1 LYPRGGHVQRRTLVG
16 RLRGEELLAGGDLS
30 GQAIL
35 GRLRWVGTVG
45 AEELP
50 DVIRQQVG
58 IGQQQVV
65 GSVVLGGGPDDR
77 VRVLQLLSDCLQL
90 LQGLGG
96 LTRLSEQGILDDA
109 GVAIE

>member
-1 LYPRGGHVQRRTLVG
+1 
-16 RLRGEELLAGGDLS
+16 
-30 GQAIL
+30 
-35 GRLRWVGTVG
+35 
-45 AEELP
+45 
-50 DVIRQQVG
+50 
-58 IGQQQVV
+58 VV